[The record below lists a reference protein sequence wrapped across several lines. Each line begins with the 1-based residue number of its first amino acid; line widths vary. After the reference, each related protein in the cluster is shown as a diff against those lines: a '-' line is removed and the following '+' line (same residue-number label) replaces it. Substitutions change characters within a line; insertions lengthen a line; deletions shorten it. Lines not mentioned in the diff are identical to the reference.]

1 MSPLVLH
8 IPYVAGNTTCSPV
21 PESIPG
27 LPAGVPATGGKSAV
41 RTCLICVAKG
51 PFVDLT
57 LFA

>member
-1 MSPLVLH
+1 MW
-8 IPYVAGNTTCSPV
+8 ADNTTCSPV

-27 LPAGVPATGGKSAV
+27 LPTGVPPIGGKSAV
-41 RTCLICVAKG
+41 YTCLICVAKG